1 MTVSK
6 IAIRLKQLF
15 VSIYIKK
22 KKEILV
28 SFFTNCCKYTVLC
41 NILNP
46 PLINLCFSSKE
57 PDFVVFFKN
66 ASSASF

>member
-22 KKEILV
+22 KGNPCE
-28 SFFTNCCKYTVLC
+28 FFTNCCKYTVLC

-57 PDFVVFFKN
+57 PDFVVFLKN
-66 ASSASF
+66 LSSASF